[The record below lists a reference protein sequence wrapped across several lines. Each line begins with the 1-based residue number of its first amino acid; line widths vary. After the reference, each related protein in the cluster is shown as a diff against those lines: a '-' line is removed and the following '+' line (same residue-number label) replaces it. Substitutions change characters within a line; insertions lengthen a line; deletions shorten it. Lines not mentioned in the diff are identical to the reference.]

1 MGRALIS
8 SENSL
13 PQNIFGCLVAI
24 IFLPF
29 ALIGALI
36 SGIFGRPIE
45 RTADEVA
52 RYIRAMLDG
61 TVDEEDSGFDYD
73 EFSCVPIAD
82 PKLES
87 LARRACEAFE
97 QRPERDRA
105 TLEGLLAEAEAL
117 AMMKA

>member
-1 MGRALIS
+1 MGRILIS
-8 SENSL
+8 SENSRL
-13 PQNIFGCLVAI
+13 QNVFGYLLAAVI
-24 IFLPF
+24 LPF

-36 SGIFGRPIE
+36 WGIFGRPIE

-61 TVDEEDSGFDYD
+61 TVNEEDSGYDYD

-97 QRPERDRA
+97 LRPESDRA

-117 AMMKA
+117 AMKG